1 MCCSGR
7 WRQNG
12 CTFLHLH
19 PSLTWADACQI
30 ALTKQSRRCFYWT
43 AFQTAKNATF
53 AASPRPLDEMA
64 IAAAH
69 YWAVGSRSIS
79 DHNQDN
85 GGCEQWTH
93 CPHSCLSISVSL
105 SAKRTLET
113 SSVHDFRLEHP
124 RYRYAHYPRE
134 SFGIGLFVL
143 IDLQARE
150 IPLVIQ
156 HA

>member
-1 MCCSGR
+1 MAVHFY
-7 WRQNG
+7 
-12 CTFLHLH
+12 TFIQAWLGPMPARL
-19 PSLTWADACQI
+19 PW
-30 ALTKQSRRCFYWT
+30 TKQSRRCFYWT

-93 CPHSCLSISVSL
+93 CPHSCL
-105 SAKRTLET
+105 
-113 SSVHDFRLEHP
+113 
-124 RYRYAHYPRE
+124 
-134 SFGIGLFVL
+134 
-143 IDLQARE
+143 
-150 IPLVIQ
+150 
-156 HA
+156 